1 MRYIKIENNS
11 PVDYTIEQLFED
23 YPNAVIYKI
32 SQMPNEQLLATYS
45 VYPLITEP
53 LPQLAED
60 EIAEEGVP
68 EFAQGEW
75 HQTWTVRK
83 LTEEEITEVVNSRS
97 FPLLA
102 TEGVDIASNSFIAAA
117 DVQTDRYEICKQCT
131 AFTALKTCREC
142 NCIMPLKIKIAS
154 ASCPLVKW

>member
-23 YPNAVIYKI
+23 YPDAVIYKT
-32 SQMPNEQLLATYS
+32 SQMPNEQLLANYS

-60 EIAEEGVP
+60 ETAEEGVP

-83 LTEEEITEVVNSRS
+83 LTEEEITEIIDSRT
-97 FPLLA
+97 P
-102 TEGVDIASNSFIAAA
+102 TVTEVEGVTAADNSFFATAN
-117 DVQTDRYEICKQCT
+117 VQTERYEICKQCPS
-131 AFTALKTCREC
+131 FTALKTCREC
-142 NCIMPLKIKIAS
+142 GCIMPLKIKLAG
-154 ASCPLVKW
+154 ASCPLTKW